1 MKVTA
6 NEEVLNYLKE
16 YLANKQKKAVRFQ
29 LVEVCCGNADIE
41 MVYDEER
48 EDDISFEL
56 EGVKFVAKKEYG
68 FLISNVKLER
78 TEYGVDIKKSYC
90 C

>member
-1 MKVTA
+1 MRVNA
-6 NEEVLNYLKE
+6 SAEVLDYLKNYLTDKE
-16 YLANKQKKAVRFQ
+16 KKAVRFQ

-41 MVYDEER
+41 MIYDEQK
-48 EDDISFEL
+48 EDDICVEL
-56 EGVKFVAKKEYG
+56 EGIKFVANKEFA
-68 FLISNVKLER
+68 FLITNVKLER